1 MTATNSRRSAAL
13 CSLAALGSTLAIAG
27 CGAGEKYMPQA
38 DVEKQSAIELA
49 KVVGVPASKVPP
61 IKCPGDL
68 KAKVGTKMTCVL
80 GNPGQKQYDTYITVT
95 KVDEGSNQVFFDI
108 KVAKTPRS

>member
-1 MTATNSRRSAAL
+1 MKTRAIPTLAVAA
-13 CSLAALGSTLAIAG
+13 AAAFAIAG
-27 CGAGEKYMPQA
+27 CGEKYMPQA
-38 DVEKQSAIELA
+38 DVEKQSAIELG
-49 KVVGVPASKVPP
+49 KVVGVPTSQVPP

-68 KAKVGTKMTCVL
+68 KGEVGTKMTCVL

-95 KVDEGSNQVFFDI
+95 KVNEDTNKVFFDI

>member
-1 MTATNSRRSAAL
+1 MKVRATTAVIAAT
-13 CSLAALGSTLAIAG
+13 AATIAVAG
-27 CGAGEKYMPQA
+27 CGSGEKYMPQA
-38 DVEKQSAIELA
+38 DVEKQSAIELG
-49 KVVGVPASKVPP
+49 KVVGVPTDKVPP

-80 GNPGQKQYDTYITVT
+80 GQPGGKQYDTYITVT
-95 KVDEGSNQVFFDI
+95 KVDENTNKVFFDI